1 MTVSTQFRDDL
12 RGEEKARIAEIIWGA
27 SIPTCL
33 PLFYYSRSLFLSL
46 FLSLSAISPPPF
58 DPLCTSFYVFPRAT
72 ETALRAVCVHTSADY
87 LLLPLTTSNYFRP
100 AAYKRPSP
108 SMGSND

>member
-27 SIPTCL
+27 SIPTPSIL
-33 PLFYYSRSLFLSL
+33 LALFF
-46 FLSLSAISPPPF
+46 SLSAISPPPF

-72 ETALRAVCVHTSADY
+72 ETRVTRGLRPHLGRLFVASAQ
-87 LLLPLTTSNYFRP
+87 LFSTGL
-100 AAYKRPSP
+100 
-108 SMGSND
+108 